1 MYDYGARFYDPI
13 IGRFTTIDPL
23 TEKCGVV
30 SPYNYVTN
38 NPISVTDPTGREPEW
53 RTGMEAFSPIYN
65 TSGQLI
71 GTDDEGLKGRAIV
84 MNESDFTQGM
94 SHQDA
99 LDNNLGVRGLIND
112 HAKVDLLNSYAGL
125 KDRPDYDGKLT
136 LSEANDWYKN
146 GGGKPLFVDLKKID

>member
-1 MYDYGARFYDPI
+1 
-13 IGRFTTIDPL
+13 
-23 TEKCGVV
+23 
-30 SPYNYVTN
+30 
-38 NPISVTDPTGREPEW
+38 
-53 RTGMEAFSPIYN
+53 
-65 TSGQLI
+65 
-71 GTDDEGLKGRAIV
+71 